1 MFETVAP
8 VLFVLLAWWAST
20 GAILYL
26 DGLPR
31 RTYPY
36 SMAAMT
42 AVLVAAF
49 YGLAASAD
57 DTSSAG
63 AYLAFACALAVWGW
77 QEMGFLMGFVT
88 GSRRTPCPPHA
99 RGFARL
105 RYATETILHHELA
118 LAVSGI
124 GIAAATWGSANQT
137 GTWTFLILWTMRL
150 STKLNLFLG
159 VPNLSAEF
167 LPPHLGYLASYFVK
181 KPMNLLFPFSVTLA
195 TGAAGFAWGAVSG
208 GAAGGAA
215 GDGATSAVLLATILS
230 LGVLEHWFLV
240 VPLPVNNLW
249 EWGLRSREPRG
260 GKTDGRGLRLGLVP
274 AGGDLRAHAVS
285 ADAGRCRVR
294 PIEALAVSGGDVSM
308 KRGAP

>member
-1 MFETVAP
+1 MFEILAP

-20 GAILYL
+20 GVILYL

-88 GSRRTPCPPHA
+88 GSRRTPCPPQA
-99 RGFARL
+99 RGFVRL
-105 RYATETILHHELA
+105 GYATQTILHHEVA
-118 LAVSGI
+118 LAVSGL

-150 STKLNLFLG
+150 STKFNLFLG

-167 LPPHLGYLASYFVK
+167 LPPHLGYLASYFAK

-195 TGAAGFAWGAVSG
+195 TGAAGFAWGAVS
-208 GAAGGAA
+208 ARAT

-249 EWGLRSREPRG
+249 EWGLRSRETRG
-260 GKTDGRGLRLGLVP
+260 SEADGSGPLLGLVP
-274 AGGDLRAHAVS
+274 AGSDLRPQAAS

-308 KRGAP
+308 KRRSP

>member
-1 MFETVAP
+1 MLDIVAP
-8 VLFVLLAWWAST
+8 VLFVVLAWWAST

-36 SMAAMT
+36 SLAAMT
-42 AVLVAAF
+42 AVLVLAF

-77 QEMGFLMGFVT
+77 QEMGFLMGYVT

-99 RGFARL
+99 RGLERL
-105 RYATETILHHELA
+105 GYATQTILHHELA
-118 LAVSGI
+118 LAVSGL
-124 GIAAATWGSANQT
+124 GIVAATWGGANQT
-137 GTWTFLILWTMRL
+137 GMWTFLILWTMRL
-150 STKLNLFLG
+150 STKFNLFLG

-167 LPPHLGYLASYFVK
+167 LPPHLGYLASYFAK
-181 KPMNLLFPFSVTLA
+181 KPMNILFPVSVTLA
-195 TGAAGFAWGAVSG
+195 TGAAGFAWGAASG
-208 GAAGGAA
+208 GDTG
-215 GDGATSAVLLATILS
+215 AVLLATILS

-249 EWGLRSREPRG
+249 EWGLRSRQTRAS
-260 GKTDGRGLRLGLVP
+260 KTDDAGLVLGLVP
-274 AGGDLRAHAVS
+274 AGGDLRPQPAS
-285 ADAGRCRVR
+285 AEAARRRMR

-308 KRGAP
+308 KRRSP